1 LPLSQGDV
9 FLSCPGSV
17 DLGVLLPHLAGV
29 IVEEVA
35 VAAGLLLVLARARAA
50 TASCPKCGAE
60 SGRVHSRYERRLAD
74 AALGGRQVEIRL
86 EVRRFFCPAPGCRRK
101 TFAEQVDG
109 LTTRYA
115 RKTPL
120 LDGVLGRIAVALAGR
135 AGSRLACSLAAPV
148 SRQVMLRLVMAV
160 PDPDAA
166 SPRVLGVDDF
176 ATRRGQHYGT
186 LLIDIE
192 TGAPLDLI
200 EGRDA
205 QPLADWLAAHPG
217 VEVICRDSAGS
228 YAEGARTG
236 APDAIQVAGRFHL
249 WQNLAKAVE
258 KCVAAHRACLAE
270 PAPPPAQEE
279 QGPALPEPEPAGQPD
294 PAGKYAERTRR
305 HHALVHQLRAEGRG
319 LREIAR
325 HLGWGL
331 HTVQRLDRAATWQE
345 PVEGRWQGP
354 RPSKLDPFKP
364 YPDQHA
370 DGARG
375 SIRRLFLEIQA
386 LGYHGSYPVVRD
398 YLARSSPGQAAAPAG
413 AAHRPRRH
421 QLALPPPGHPG
432 RGRETPPQGHPGP
445 LPRTPGRIGPGPRVR
460 RHAHRA
466 DRPGP
471 AAVDGRRPRGRPARH
486 LLLRQGAGTRP
497 RRRHQ
502 RPDHELEL
510 RPRRRARQPHQDGQ
524 APDVRPRRT
533 PAAPQ
538 AGAAH
543 RTELAGS
550 LAKDPQPAN
559 MAAWAAATGEG
570 AAPPSAGD
578 FRAPG

>member
-29 IVEEVA
+29 IIEEIA
-35 VAAGLLLVLARARAA
+35 VAAGLLLLLARAKAA
-50 TASCPKCGAE
+50 SAACPKCGAE

-74 AALGGRQVEIRL
+74 AAVGGRQVEIRL

-120 LDGVLGRIAVALAGR
+120 LAGVLGSIAVALAGR
-135 AGSRLACSLAAPV
+135 AGSRLASGLAVPA
-148 SRQVMLRLVMAV
+148 SRQVMLRLVMATPD

-166 SPRVLGVDDF
+166 PPRVLGVDDF

-205 QPLADWLAAHPG
+205 QPLADWLAGHPG
-217 VEVICRDSAGS
+217 VEVICRDRAGS
-228 YAEGARTG
+228 YADGARTG
-236 APDAIQVAGRFHL
+236 APGAIQVADRFHL

-258 KCVAAHRACLAE
+258 KCVAAHRACLAGPSPV
-270 PAPPPAQEE
+270 PAEGQVT
-279 QGPALPEPEPAGQPD
+279 ALPEPEPAGQPD
-294 PAGKYAERTRR
+294 PTGKYAERTRR
-305 HHALVHQLRAEGRG
+305 HHELVRRLRAEGRG

-345 PVEGRWQGP
+345 LVDGRWQGP
-354 RPSKLDPFKP
+354 RPSKLDAFKP
-364 YPDQHA
+364 YLDQHA

-375 SIRRLFLEIQA
+375 SIRRLFLEITA
-386 LGYHGSYPVVRD
+386 RGYDGSYPVVRD
-398 YLARSSPGQAAAPAG
+398 YLARNSP
-413 AAHRPRRH
+413 
-421 QLALPPPGHPG
+421 
-432 RGRETPPQGHPGP
+432 
-445 LPRTPGRIGPGPRVR
+445 
-460 RHAHRA
+460 
-466 DRPGP
+466 
-471 AAVDGRRPRGRPARH
+471 
-486 LLLRQGAGTRP
+486 
-497 RRRHQ
+497 
-502 RPDHELEL
+502 
-510 RPRRRARQPHQDGQ
+510 ARQPLPPAPPTVRDVTNWLCRRPDTLTEDEEPRLKAILDRCPELQAASDQVRGFATMITGLTGQDL
-524 APDVRPRRT
+524 
-533 PAAPQ
+533 PQ
-538 AGAAH
+538 W
-543 RTELAGS
+543 
-550 LAKDPQPAN
+550 
-559 MAAWAAATGEG
+559 MAAAREAGLPGISSFAKGLEQDLDAVANGLTMNWSSGPVEG
-570 AAPPSAGD
+570 RVNHIKMIKRQMFGRAGLPLL
-578 FRAPG
+578 RKRVLLTAQS